1 MNKFAMLLM
10 ISISTIII
18 VPVSTAEVGS
28 IQGYNINDQNSNG
41 IWDAGE
47 TEIPGW
53 NITLISS
60 SETITTNTNVS
71 GFYKFEGLAAGTY
84 IMSEDVQK
92 GWLNTGEPVR
102 IINLANG
109 EISMNNNFTNIFV
122 EPINA
127 LTPAQSITTPTTSNI
142 TQTIAASTEKVAA
155 IPAWNVYIALAVIL
169 AVYFFVITK
178 REEKK

>member
-1 MNKFAMLLM
+1 MNKVAMLLM
-10 ISISTIII
+10 ISIYAIII

-41 IWDAGE
+41 IWDASE
-47 TEIPGW
+47 TEISGW

-60 SETITTNTNVS
+60 NSETLTTNTNVS
-71 GFYKFEGLAAGTY
+71 GFYRFEGLAAGTY

-127 LTPAQSITTPTTSNI
+127 LTPAQSITTPTTPNI
-142 TQTIAASTEKVAA
+142 TIAAPTEKVAA
-155 IPAWNVYIALAVIL
+155 IPAWNVYIAIAVIL
-169 AVYFFVITK
+169 AVYFFMITK